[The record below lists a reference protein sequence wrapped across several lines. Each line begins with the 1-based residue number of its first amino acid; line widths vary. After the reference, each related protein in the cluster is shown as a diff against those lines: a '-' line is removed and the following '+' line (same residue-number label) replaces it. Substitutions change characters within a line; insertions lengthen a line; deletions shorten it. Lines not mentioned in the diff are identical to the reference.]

1 MSKQLLFNEDAR
13 KSLEKGVM
21 KVVDAVKLTLG
32 PRGKNVVIEK
42 KYASPLVTNDGV
54 TIAKEIE
61 LENPFENIGANLV
74 KEASIKTND
83 MAGDGTSTA
92 LVLAGDLIE
101 NGQKQVS
108 FGASPVLLK
117 NGMKKAVKVVKE
129 HLIKQSRPVED
140 RESIKNVATISA
152 GSEEIGRLVA
162 EAFDKVGRD
171 GTVTLA
177 DSGSLTTE
185 LEVVEGQSFDRGFL
199 SPYMVTNAEKQVC
212 ELTEPLILVT
222 DRKIGSISELVPLL
236 EGVMKAARPLLIISD
251 DIEQDALS
259 ALILNKLRGT
269 FQFCAVKA
277 PLFGEKRKEALE
289 DIAVL
294 TGATFIS
301 SSIYENL
308 SSITLSDLGQAA
320 SVKVTKDKTS
330 IVGGKGDNAKIEAQ
344 KSRIRTELGSATD
357 DYDITRLSERLAKLA
372 TGISVIR
379 VGGSTE
385 AETGEKKLRIEDSLS
400 AVKASFKRGI
410 VAGGGVAYLS
420 ARKTLQEYIN
430 TLSGEEKIGAKMV
443 YNCLEAPFRQ
453 IVLNADKD
461 AGRLLAAID
470 SSGSPT
476 YGYDAMNDRLTDM
489 LDAAIIDPTEV
500 EICALENAVSIAS
513 ALLSTECVITDSQ
526 KPENE

>member
-13 KSLEKGVM
+13 KALEKGAM

-32 PRGKNVVIEK
+32 PRGRNVVLGR
-42 KYASPLVTNDGV
+42 KYTSPLVTNDGV
-54 TIAKEIE
+54 TIAKEIA
-61 LENPFENIGANLV
+61 LEDSFENIGASLV

-92 LVLAGDLIE
+92 LVLAGDLIK

-108 FGASPVLLK
+108 FGASPMLLK
-117 NGMKKAVKVVKE
+117 NGMKKAAKVVSDF
-129 HLIKQSRPVED
+129 LISISQPVAGSQ
-140 RESIKNVATISA
+140 SIKNIATISA
-152 GSEEIGRLVA
+152 GSEEIGELVA
-162 EAFDKVGRD
+162 RAFEQVGRD

-177 DSGSLTTE
+177 DSGSVATE
-185 LEVVEGQSFDRGFL
+185 LELVEGQSFDRGFL
-199 SPYMVTNAEKQVC
+199 SPYMVTNPEKQVC
-212 ELTEPLILVT
+212 ELTDPLILVT

-236 EGVMKAARPLLIISD
+236 EGIMKAGKPLFIISD

-269 FQFCAVKA
+269 FLFCAVKA

-301 SSIYENL
+301 SSLYDNL
-308 SSITLSDLGQAA
+308 SGVTLADLGQAT

-330 IVGGKGDNAKIEAQ
+330 IVGGKGEDSKIEEQKAKIRA
-344 KSRIRTELGSATD
+344 ELSQATD
-357 DYDITRLSERLAKLA
+357 DYDINRLTERLAKLA

-379 VGGSTE
+379 VGGATE
-385 AETGEKKLRIEDSLS
+385 AETGEKKLRIEDALS

-420 ARKTLQEYIN
+420 ARKPLEEFVS
-430 TLSGEEKIGAKMV
+430 TLSGEEKIGGELVLK
-443 YNCLEAPFRQ
+443 CLEAPFRQ
-453 IVLNADKD
+453 IAINAEKD
-461 AGRLLAAID
+461 AGKLLAYIGQND
-470 SSGSPT
+470 NPT
-476 YGYDAMNDRLTDM
+476 FGYDALNDKLTDM
-489 LDAAIIDPTEV
+489 LTSSIIDPTEV

-513 ALLSTECVITDSQ
+513 ALLSTECVVVDDG
-526 KPENE
+526 KNEEQ